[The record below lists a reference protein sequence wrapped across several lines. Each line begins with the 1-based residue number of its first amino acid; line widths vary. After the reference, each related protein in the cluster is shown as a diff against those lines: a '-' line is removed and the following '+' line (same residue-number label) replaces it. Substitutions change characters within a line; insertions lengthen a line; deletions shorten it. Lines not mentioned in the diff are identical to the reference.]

1 MPPRFNKYH
10 TFGFIIF
17 DIGFALAIIGGII
30 VNPALIGFAIGFT
43 IAGAGCLAFAHL
55 RKD

>member
-10 TFGFIIF
+10 IFGFIIF
-17 DIGFALAIIGGII
+17 DIGFALAIIGGIA